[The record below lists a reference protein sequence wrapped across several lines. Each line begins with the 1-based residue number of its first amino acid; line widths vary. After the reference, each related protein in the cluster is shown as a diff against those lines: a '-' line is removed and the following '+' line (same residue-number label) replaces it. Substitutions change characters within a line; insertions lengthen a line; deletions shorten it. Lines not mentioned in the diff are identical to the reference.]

1 MDDVSR
7 IKLPRSQKVWELET
21 QQLGIGNKTIH
32 DLSLPSASKLKY
44 EHYLL
49 LRVLWTAKK
58 SPCFVAKDFGLE
70 DELGQAREILK
81 QYPDWAQYYKSFD
94 CNIGEDKSFPHLGI
108 FSLEHRVRYAYL
120 NC

>member
-7 IKLPRSQKVWELET
+7 IKLPRSKKVWELET

-32 DLSLPSASKLKY
+32 DLSFPSASKLKY

-58 SPCFVAKDFGLE
+58 SPRFVAKDFGLE
-70 DELGQAREILK
+70 DELEEAREILK

-94 CNIGEDKSFPHLGI
+94 CNIREDESFPHLGI
-108 FSLEHRVRYAYL
+108 FSLEHRAR
-120 NC
+120 